1 MSEDHNRTTTMEV
14 DTAFIKSKRGILK
27 VAELVTLFV
36 AFVCFVVAA
45 TPKYIAA
52 TVLEFLI
59 TSLLLLL
66 YMFKVNKKLT
76 FFFWPL
82 IVGDVLQHM
91 QVLTNTIHVHFLKF
105 VSSLFFS
112 SLQDVFN
119 SVFAA
124 VYFIVLSLVALTTYT
139 VTGTL
144 VGGIV
149 GLMSTGLLCV
159 DSYMLF
165 KNITFNN
172 RRSET
177 QDQDNQ

>member
-82 IVGDVLQHM
+82 I
-91 QVLTNTIHVHFLKF
+91 
-105 VSSLFFS
+105 
-112 SLQDVFN
+112 DVFN

>member
-1 MSEDHNRTTTMEV
+1 MSEEYNRTTTMEV
-14 DTAFIKSKRGILK
+14 DKAFIKSKRGILK
-27 VAELVTLFV
+27 VAEMVTLLV
-36 AFVCFVVAA
+36 AFVCFAVAS

-52 TVLEFLI
+52 TVLEFLL
-59 TSLLLLL
+59 TSLLLVL
-66 YMFKVNKKLT
+66 YVLKLNKRLT

-82 IVGDVLQHM
+82 I
-91 QVLTNTIHVHFLKF
+91 
-105 VSSLFFS
+105 
-112 SLQDVFN
+112 DVFN

-124 VYFIVLSLVALTTYT
+124 VYFIVLSLMAVTTYT

-149 GLMSTGLLCV
+149 GLMSAGLLCV

-172 RRSET
+172 RRSEAQH
-177 QDQDNQ
+177 QDHQ

>member
-1 MSEDHNRTTTMEV
+1 M
-14 DTAFIKSKRGILK
+14 
-27 VAELVTLFV
+27 

-144 VGGIV
+144 VGGVRHISFSLIYNGNLSYV
-149 GLMSTGLLCV
+149 GPCSYVDFSLTLCCAV
-159 DSYMLF
+159 AQQY
-165 KNITFNN
+165 
-172 RRSET
+172 EV
-177 QDQDNQ
+177 